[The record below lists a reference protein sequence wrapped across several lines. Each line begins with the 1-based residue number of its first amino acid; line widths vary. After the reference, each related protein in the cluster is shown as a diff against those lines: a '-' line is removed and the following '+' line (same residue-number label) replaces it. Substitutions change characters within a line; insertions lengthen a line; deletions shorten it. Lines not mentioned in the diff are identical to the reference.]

1 MHRSHSLMKTIPSTM
16 NYILIQD
23 DQRAWHC
30 VFNLDQSITLITYNL
45 IRHGLL
51 QNRHRSYHS
60 ETHLLLKI
68 CEILYVHNFYI
79 CSAVENCSCVPVV
92 SCWEVVSHN
101 YSRFDAA
108 RWSGDAMDQAF
119 IPLFWWLSVYTNNT
133 APDLFAVQW
142 IRRLIS
148 GRSAQKLLFTN
159 AWTCSFSINEWIVPF
174 KTMACTT
181 AIICVCI
188 SNLHNYI
195 IMLNWYKIL

>member
-1 MHRSHSLMKTIPSTM
+1 MGCCKIGTEATTPK
-16 NYILIQD
+16 LIFSSKY
-23 DQRAWHC
+23 AKSC
-30 VFNLDQSITLITYNL
+30 MSITSISA
-45 IRHGLL
+45 
-51 QNRHRSYHS
+51 QP
-60 ETHLLLKI
+60 LK
-68 CEILYVHNFYI
+68 
-79 CSAVENCSCVPVV
+79 NCSCVPVV

-159 AWTCSFSINEWIVPF
+159 TWTCSFSINEWIVPF